1 MSNVTA
7 CTEEFC
13 APDATD
19 CAGYRCDCPPGYE
32 TLSSVDTIAIGTDAT
47 TGQVITATQ
56 TTYTCRDI
64 NECAGLACP
73 LNSCKYLTLLN
84 CINSCIQPVRIRMVL
99 HRHAVAM
106 LDGKMQTMELI

>member
-73 LNSCKYLTLLN
+73 LNSCKY
-84 CINSCIQPVRIRMVL
+84 
-99 HRHAVAM
+99 
-106 LDGKMQTMELI
+106 